1 MLLSL
6 TPQRYCFILT
16 LALMI
21 CLIKSQQIVEAN
33 TEFTMRN
40 SNSIDI
46 QVCAPSV
53 LANERDGV
61 QKSIFNQI
69 KQTLDN
75 TAVYYT
81 RLYSTSTGTVC
92 FLYVF
97 QASSPDMAQNAVI
110 VLLNNN
116 GLLYV
121 QYNEFEISCTIAA
134 VPWQG
139 EAYGPLGPDIPWQW
153 TGSDVLLWG
162 GSTAGALLFCV
173 VGVCCLIKISASKE
187 QQRASKI
194 LQMDK
199 NLLNNMIEAAGDI
212 ERKRAKS
219 AKQLQ
224 RLPPTS

>member
-16 LALMI
+16 VALMI

-110 VLLNNN
+110 
-116 GLLYV
+116 
-121 QYNEFEISCTIAA
+121 
-134 VPWQG
+134 
-139 EAYGPLGPDIPWQW
+139 D
-153 TGSDVLLWG
+153 
-162 GSTAGALLFCV
+162 
-173 VGVCCLIKISASKE
+173 
-187 QQRASKI
+187 
-194 LQMDK
+194 
-199 NLLNNMIEAAGDI
+199 
-212 ERKRAKS
+212 
-219 AKQLQ
+219 
-224 RLPPTS
+224 